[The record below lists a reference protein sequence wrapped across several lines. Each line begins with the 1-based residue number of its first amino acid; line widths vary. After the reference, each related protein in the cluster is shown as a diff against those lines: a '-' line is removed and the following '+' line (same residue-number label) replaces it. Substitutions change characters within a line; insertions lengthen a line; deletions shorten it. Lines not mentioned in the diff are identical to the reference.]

1 LAFQAIAY
9 EVTNCDLTS
18 RVSPYAV
25 TNCDR
30 IDHGESQLITRCDE
44 FLLRKAF
51 DITVCDLNQP
61 QTRHH
66 LTLIH
71 IAPVTTHSTDPMATR
86 ITTKHVETLKHD
98 EAKRKNIPSAEQ
110 QSFVQQEQTSP
121 KQIRYPRNTDLDPQL
136 VWRGKDEQDWS
147 DLVVNAPPLYIQ
159 EKVHPKVL
167 IDDLLRATKEREHE
181 AGQTT
186 ADLFS
191 DFNGIPKGVD
201 KTEFYQH
208 DQNWTNRMILG
219 DSLQV
224 MASLAEREG
233 LRGKVQCI
241 YFDPPY
247 GIKFNSN
254 FQWSTTSRDVKDGN
268 AGHITREP
276 EQVKAF
282 RDTWR
287 DGIHSYLTYLRDR
300 LTVARDLLTDSGSI
314 FVQIGD
320 ENVHRVRAVMDEV
333 FGDGNFAAQIPFMT
347 TSSQSA
353 IGIGSVADYILWYS
367 KNKDIAKYRQLYQPK
382 DPAATGGW
390 ALNYARF
397 PDGQYRSLTN
407 EERKSREQLSPETSL
422 YRLDNLTSQG
432 ATPTGSLPVIFQ
444 AKTYSPG
451 SKNHWKTTVE
461 GMGVLARAMR
471 IQASTNSIQYVR
483 FLEDFAIQ
491 PVLNLWTDTTQ
502 AGFVGDKLYVV
513 QTVTKIVERCILMA
527 TDPGDLVLD
536 PTCGSG
542 TTATVAEQWG
552 RRWIT
557 IDTSRVALALARAR
571 IMGARYPFYLLAD
584 SREGQIKEAEVTR
597 TAPSCQ
603 PVQGNIRHGFV
614 YERVPHIT
622 LKSIANNTEIDV
634 IWEQWQT
641 KLEPLREALNAAL
654 KTNWQ
659 EWEIPRDLCAVIP
672 AKAGIQKAGKDWT
685 PASAGVTKA
694 VQELH
699 AQWWQARI
707 ARQQEID
714 KSIAAKAEFEYL
726 YDKPYDNKKCVRVAG
741 PFTVES
747 LSPHRML
754 GVDENDELID
764 TAAQASA
771 AYAAKQTFPQMIL
784 ENLKTA
790 GVQQAHK
797 ADRITFTALVP
808 WPGEGAVCAEGR
820 YMEGEVEKRAG
831 IFIGPEFG
839 TVQRSDLVE
848 AARECG
854 DAGFDVLIACAF
866 NYEAHATEFSKLGR
880 IPVLKARMNADLHM
894 AEDLK
899 NTGKGNLFVIFGE
912 PDIDLL
918 PQSDGKLRVKVNG
931 VDVFKPQTGEVISHG
946 ADGIACWFIDTDYNQ
961 ESFFVR
967 HAYFLGANDPYS
979 ALKTTLKAEIDKE
992 AWDTLNSD
1000 TSRAF
1005 DKPKSGR
1012 IAVKVINHLGDEVM
1026 KVFRV

>member
-1 LAFQAIAY
+1 MAKQPTFKT
-9 EVTNCDLTS
+9 V
-18 RVSPYAV
+18 
-25 TNCDR
+25 
-30 IDHGESQLITRCDE
+30 ES
-44 FLLRKAF
+44 
-51 DITVCDLNQP
+51 
-61 QTRHH
+61 
-66 LTLIH
+66 
-71 IAPVTTHSTDPMATR
+71 
-86 ITTKHVETLKHD
+86 LKHD
-98 EAKRKNIPSAEQ
+98 EKRKNIPTVELQSVLSTDDQ
-110 QSFVQQEQTSP
+110 QIR
-121 KQIRYPRNTDLDPQL
+121 QIRYPRNTDLDPQL

-147 DLVVNAPPLYIQ
+147 DLVVHAPPLYIQ
-159 EKVHPKVL
+159 EKVHPKAL
-167 IDDLLRATKEREHE
+167 IDDLLRETKEREHE
-181 AGQTT
+181 AGQAT

-191 DFNGIPKGVD
+191 DFNGIPKGAD

-254 FQWSTTSRDVKDGN
+254 FQWSTTSRDVKDGK
-268 AGHITREP
+268 ADHITREP

-320 ENVHRVRAVMDEV
+320 ENVHRVRTVMDEV
-333 FGDGNFAAQIPFMT
+333 FGDRNFVSLVPFVKT
-347 TSSQSA
+347 TSSSSDTA
-353 IGIGSVADYILWYS
+353 LSVVCDYLIWFS
-367 KNKDIAKYRQLYQPK
+367 KNRDSLKFRQPYQAKEVGGMG
-382 DPAATGGW
+382 AAGYD
-390 ALNYARF
+390 LVRSS
-397 PDGQYRSLTN
+397 DGQIRRMSQEEKDNLSLLGSKW
-407 EERKSREQLSPETSL
+407 EVIQ
-422 YRLDNLTSQG
+422 LDNITSSRPAG
-432 ATPTGSLPVIFQ
+432 DGDVREFEYAGKRFTPSKGTF
-444 AKTYSPG
+444 KTDRKGLSR
-451 SKNHWKTTVE
+451 
-461 GMGVLARAMR
+461 LAFAGRLGIAGNTLR
-471 IQASTNSIQYVR
+471 YIRR
-483 FLEDFAIQ
+483 FEDFSVF
-491 PVLNLWTDTTQ
+491 PMSSLWTDTTI
-502 AGFVGDKLYVV
+502 AGFAANKQYIVETSTKVV
-513 QTVTKIVERCILMA
+513 QRCLLMA
-527 TDPGDLVLD
+527 SDPGDLVLD

-542 TTATVAEQWG
+542 TAATVAEQWG

-571 IMGARYPFYLLAD
+571 IMGARYPFYLLSD
-584 SREGQIKEAEVTR
+584 SREGQIKEAEITR
-597 TAPSCQ
+597 TAPSSQ
-603 PVQGNIRHGFV
+603 PVQGDIRHGFV
-614 YERVPHIT
+614 YERVPHIM
-622 LKSIANNTEIDV
+622 LSSITNNAEIDV
-634 IWEQWQT
+634 IWDQWQT
-641 KLEPLREALNAAL
+641 KLEPLRESLNAAL
-654 KTNWQ
+654 KQTWQ
-659 EWEIPRDLCAVIP
+659 EWEIPREAD
-672 AKAGIQKAGKDWT
+672 KAWSDA
-685 PASAGVTKA
+685 TKK
-694 VQELH
+694 LH
-699 AQWWQARI
+699 ADWWQVRI
-707 ARQQEID
+707 SRQHEID

-726 YDKPYDNKKCVRVAG
+726 YDKPYENKKCVRVAG

-764 TAAQASA
+764 TLKQDRADYS
-771 AYAAKQTFPQMIL
+771 AKQTFPQMIL

-797 ADRITFTALVP
+797 EDRIIFTALTP
-808 WPGEGAVCAEGR
+808 WPGEGLVCAEGR
-820 YMEGEVEKRAG
+820 YMEGDVEKRAG

-918 PQSDGKLRVKVNG
+918 PQSDGKICVKVNG
-931 VDVFKPQTGEVISHG
+931 VDVFKPQTGEVISDG
-946 ADGIACWFIDTDYNQ
+946 ADGIACWFIDTDYNE

-979 ALKTTLKAEIDKE
+979 ALKTTLKAEIDPE
-992 AWDTLNSD
+992 AWATLNSD
-1000 TSRAF
+1000 TSRPF
-1005 DKPKSGR
+1005 EKPKSGR

-1026 KVFRV
+1026 KVFKVV